1 MPERGPP
8 AWRRS
13 SFFGARGVWGD
24 DFPGRTCLLPL
35 PLGGPGAHVGRACR
49 RRGGGS
55 PGRGSTWGR
64 GRDVHVAPVPGCRAS
79 RIRAGAA
86 LPGTGCVSAAPAISG
101 LCWGPL
107 AWRWGLLEATFLRA
121 LGEFFPSCVGL
132 QRLPSVDGGL
142 FRCSRSAAS

>member
-1 MPERGPP
+1 MPERAPP

-35 PLGGPGAHVGRACR
+35 PLGGAGAHVGRACR
-49 RRGGGS
+49 RGGGGGS
-55 PGRGSTWGR
+55 PGRGSTWGW

-79 RIRAGAA
+79 SIRAGAA

-101 LCWGPL
+101 LEVG
-107 AWRWGLLEATFLRA
+107 AAREATFLRA
-121 LGEFFPSCVGL
+121 LGEFFPSCLGL

-142 FRCSRSAAS
+142 SRCSRSATS